1 MSDRQIF
8 GTNGR
13 IFLRLETAGIGRTS
27 CFYSVIEGDYAFQ
40 ELGVHRF
47 GDCAHVLIEAVG
59 VPIGLLAVD
68 ECVRGIDARV
78 EYEQF
83 AQFFVLDAKAFRHFV
98 ELAAKTYL
106 RGKPSVFHIFDE
118 FRRCAVGDAEC
129 VPGIVAVL

>member
-8 GTNGR
+8 GTIGR
-13 IFLRLETAGIGRTS
+13 IFLRLDADGTYRTT
-27 CFYSVIEGDYAFQ
+27 CFHSVIEGDYAFQ

-47 GDCAHVLIEAVG
+47 CDCAHVLIEAVG

-68 ECVRGIDARV
+68 ECVRGIDAGV

-83 AQFFVLDAKAFRHFV
+83 TQFFVLDAKAFRHFV
-98 ELAAKTYL
+98 ELSAKTYL

-118 FRRCAVGDAEC
+118 FRRCAVGNAEGM
-129 VPGIVAVL
+129 PGIVAVL